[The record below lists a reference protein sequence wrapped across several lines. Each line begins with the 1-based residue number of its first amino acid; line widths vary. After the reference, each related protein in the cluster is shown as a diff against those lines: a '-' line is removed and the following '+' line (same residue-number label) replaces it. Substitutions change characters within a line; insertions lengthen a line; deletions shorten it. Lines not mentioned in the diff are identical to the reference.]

1 MMPAFFHFQHNLNRL
16 FNNYIKTLD
25 KFFLKYDGVGS
36 QIGHTPRKN
45 YPQKA
50 QPY

>member
-1 MMPAFFHFQHNLNRL
+1 MKEEERRGW
-16 FNNYIKTLD
+16 
-25 KFFLKYDGVGS
+25 DGGAGKIDS
-36 QIGHTPRKN
+36 PRKN

>member
-1 MMPAFFHFQHNLNRL
+1 MLILHNFFWKYQVG
-16 FNNYIKTLD
+16 
-25 KFFLKYDGVGS
+25 LKLTPPP
-36 QIGHTPRKN
+36 IPRKN